1 MNDTGQPILSVKDL
15 KMHLRSSEGA
25 VRAVDDVSFDV
36 HPGETLGLVGE
47 SGSGKSITALSIIG
61 LISKGNIARTS
72 GEVMFLGENIGAKS
86 PREMREIR
94 GKSIAM
100 IFQEPMTSLNPVMR
114 IGAQISESL
123 IRHQGLS
130 ARAAEA
136 EAVDL
141 LNKVGIPSAKSR
153 VREFPHQLSGGMRQR
168 AMIAMA
174 IACKPRLLIADEP
187 TTALDVTIQAQ
198 ILQLID
204 DLKRELNMGVLLI
217 THNFGVVAQTAD
229 RTAVMYAGRIVEQA
243 PTTELFEAPGHP
255 YTQGLLR
262 AMPRIGMRAANGHGK
277 LAEIPGIVPR
287 LTERRSYCSFAP
299 RCNLRFEP
307 CFEAQPATTAID
319 GPHRVRCFARQP
331 EEQTWQTET
340 PA

>member
-1 MNDTGQPILSVKDL
+1 
-15 KMHLRSSEGA
+15 MHLRSSEG
-25 VRAVDDVSFDV
+25 VIRAVDGVSFDV

-47 SGSGKSITALSIIG
+47 SGSGKSITALSLMG
-61 LISKGNIARTS
+61 LIAKDNIASFSGRTQFD
-72 GEVMFLGENIGAKS
+72 GADLAAKS
-86 PREMREIR
+86 AREMRAIR
-94 GKSIAM
+94 GKSIGM

-123 IRHQGLS
+123 IRHNGIS
-130 ARAAEA
+130 SRAAEA

-141 LNKVGIPSAKSR
+141 LNKVGIPSPKER

-174 IACKPRLLIADEP
+174 IACRPKLLIADEP

-243 PTTELFEAPGHP
+243 PTVELFEDPSHP
-255 YTQGLLR
+255 YTRGLLR
-262 AMPRIGMRAANGHGK
+262 AMPRLGGRAQGTHQR
-277 LAEIPGIVPR
+277 LTEIPGIVPR
-287 LTERRSYCSFAP
+287 LSEARRYCSFAP
-299 RCNLRFEP
+299 RCDRRFEP
-307 CFEAQPATTAID
+307 CFEDQPATTTIGEA
-319 GPHRVRCFARQP
+319 HEVRCYAQQQA
-331 EEQTWQTET
+331 EAEWQMEAT
-340 PA
+340 AQ